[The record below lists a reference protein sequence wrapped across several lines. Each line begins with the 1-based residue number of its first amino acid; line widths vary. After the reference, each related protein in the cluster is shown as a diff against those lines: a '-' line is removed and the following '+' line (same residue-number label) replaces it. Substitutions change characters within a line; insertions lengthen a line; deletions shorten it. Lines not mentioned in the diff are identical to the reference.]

1 MQYPNLNGRRTQAML
16 KRGFALLIALIM
28 LCMCG
33 CAGKDNNQTAMN
45 NAQTDT
51 EQQNGQIMQ
60 GDASADGARETFPIL
75 GLIIDD
81 DGSDSA
87 RLTMYGFLR
96 TAETL
101 CYASK
106 VFRASAGEGAVSAVD
121 MAKAE
126 GITALMIFNPDAK
139 NDAAI
144 EKAVSL
150 GMNVVVPYHE
160 CKAAGI
166 KANIVADYDEY
177 YDELARGLAGR
188 MEERSLK
195 SGRILVYGAD
205 TERAYEAFAASM
217 KQNYPQYI
225 VCQFVRTAADEE
237 GAIDELADFILNN
250 RDIKGVY
257 AVDEDASPIAVKA
270 RSRAQKRFRSEGAP
284 SPTPTPEA
292 TASAVQQPEYTPNPA
307 LLTQIMITV
316 FGTGLS
322 GENYKLFNDND
333 IYALCIEPYYEAA
346 AQGTMTM
353 DRIVRGESIAGV
365 ERVNRPIV
373 HSDTA
378 DKYTAVY
385 ESMLAAFAAETN

>member
-1 MQYPNLNGRRTQAML
+1 M
-16 KRGFALLIALIM
+16 LIALIM

-33 CAGKDNNQTAMN
+33 CTGVQVDDTAINTTETDAPEQTGQPAEN
-45 NAQTDT
+45 GTNVQNAA
-51 EQQNGQIMQ
+51 E
-60 GDASADGARETFPIL
+60 AFPIL

-101 CYASK
+101 CHASK
-106 VFRASAGEGAVSAVD
+106 VFRAKTGDEAMAAVD
-121 MAKAE
+121 AAKAE
-126 GITALMIFNPDAK
+126 GITALMIFNPDSK
-139 NDAAI
+139 NDAAV

-150 GMNVVVPYHE
+150 GMDVVAPYYE
-160 CKAAGI
+160 CKVAGI
-166 KANIVADYDEY
+166 KANVVADTDEY

-195 SGRILVYGAD
+195 SGRILVYGRD
-205 TERAYEAFAASM
+205 TEKAYEAFCASM
-217 KQNYPQYI
+217 KQNYPQFI
-225 VCQFVRTAADEE
+225 VCQFARTAADEE
-237 GAIDELADFILNN
+237 GAIYELADFILNN

-257 AVDEDASPIAVKA
+257 AVDEDAAPIAVKA
-270 RSRAQKRFRSEGAP
+270 RSRAQKRFKSEGAP
-284 SPTPTPEA
+284 SPTPTPTPETA
-292 TASAVQQPEYTPNPA
+292 AGASAQPEYTPNPA

-346 AQGTMTM
+346 AQGTMTL
-353 DRIVRGESIAGV
+353 DRIVRGESIASV
-365 ERVNRPIV
+365 AQVNRPIV

-378 DKYTAVY
+378 DKYTAIY
-385 ESMLAAFAAETN
+385 ESMLAAFAAGTDGNV

>member
-1 MQYPNLNGRRTQAML
+1 
-16 KRGFALLIALIM
+16 
-28 LCMCG
+28 MCG
-33 CAGKDNNQTAMN
+33 CTGGQAGDTAINTTETDAPEQTGQAAEN
-45 NAQTDT
+45 ETD
-51 EQQNGQIMQ
+51 GQST
-60 GDASADGARETFPIL
+60 AETFPIL

-106 VFRASAGEGAVSAVD
+106 VFRAKAGDEAAAAVD
-121 MAKAE
+121 EAKAE
-126 GITALMIFNPDAK
+126 GITALMIFNPDSK
-139 NDAAI
+139 NDVAV
-144 EKAVSL
+144 ETAVSL
-150 GMNVVVPYHE
+150 GMDVVAPYYECKVAGIKSNVVVDAE
-160 CKAAGI
+160 
-166 KANIVADYDEY
+166 EY

-195 SGRILVYGAD
+195 SGRILVYGRD
-205 TERAYEAFAASM
+205 TEKAYEAFCASM
-217 KQNYPQYI
+217 KQNYPQFI

-237 GAIDELADFILNN
+237 GAIDELADVILNN

-257 AVDEDASPIAVKA
+257 AVDEDAAPIAVKA
-270 RSRAQKRFRSEGAP
+270 RSRAQKRFKSEGAP
-284 SPTPTPEA
+284 SPTPTPETTA
-292 TASAVQQPEYTPNPA
+292 GASAQPEYTPNPA

-346 AQGTMTM
+346 AQGTMTL
-353 DRIVRGESIAGV
+353 DRIVRGESIASV
-365 ERVNRPIV
+365 ARVNRPIV

-378 DKYTAVY
+378 DKYTAIY
-385 ESMLAAFAAETN
+385 ESMLAAFAAGTDGNV

>member
-1 MQYPNLNGRRTQAML
+1 MV
-16 KRGFALLIALIM
+16 KRGIALLSALIM

-33 CAGKDNNQTAMN
+33 CTGGQADDTAINTTETDAPEQTGQAAEN
-45 NAQTDT
+45 ETD
-51 EQQNGQIMQ
+51 GQST
-60 GDASADGARETFPIL
+60 AETFPIL

-106 VFRASAGEGAVSAVD
+106 VFRAKAGDEAAAAVD
-121 MAKAE
+121 EAKAE
-126 GITALMIFNPDAK
+126 GITALMIFNPDSK
-139 NDAAI
+139 NDVTV

-150 GMNVVVPYHE
+150 GMDVVAPYYECKVAGIKSNVVVDAE
-160 CKAAGI
+160 
-166 KANIVADYDEY
+166 EY

-195 SGRILVYGAD
+195 SGRILVYGRD
-205 TERAYEAFAASM
+205 TEKAYEAFCASM
-217 KQNYPQYI
+217 KQNYPQFI

-257 AVDEDASPIAVKA
+257 AVDEDAAPIAVKA
-270 RSRAQKRFRSEGAP
+270 RSRAQKRFKSEGAP
-284 SPTPTPEA
+284 SPTPTPETTA
-292 TASAVQQPEYTPNPA
+292 GASAQPEYTPNPA

-346 AQGTMTM
+346 AQGTMTL
-353 DRIVRGESIAGV
+353 DRIVRGESIASV
-365 ERVNRPIV
+365 ARVNRPIV

-378 DKYTAVY
+378 DKYTAIY
-385 ESMLAAFAAETN
+385 ESMLAVFAAGTDGNV